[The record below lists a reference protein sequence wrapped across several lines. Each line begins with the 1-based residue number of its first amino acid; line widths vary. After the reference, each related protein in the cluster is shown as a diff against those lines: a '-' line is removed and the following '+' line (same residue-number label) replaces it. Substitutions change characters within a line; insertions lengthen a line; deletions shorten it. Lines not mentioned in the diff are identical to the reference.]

1 MQFLL
6 LLYGLTV
13 TKFHFSIFIA
23 VDILNLFLLQF
34 QRQGVDISNEEQKSA
49 LGIDSHMI
57 KVEKADD
64 KNTENPFG
72 DDDWEDENDE
82 WE

>member
-1 MQFLL
+1 M
-6 LLYGLTV
+6 
-13 TKFHFSIFIA
+13 
-23 VDILNLFLLQF
+23 LQF

-49 LGIDSHMI
+49 SAMDAEMI
-57 KVEKADD
+57 KVEKTDD